1 MRKHLVVLL
10 AYLGL
15 ALLLTFPLVAHLTSH
30 VPGDGIDDPSLAWN
44 LWWVKHAFVDQPQNP
59 FDCTWQFWPVGIN
72 LAFYTLTIL
81 NGMLSVPLQTAF
93 NVITA
98 YNILLLSSFVLG
110 GFGAYLLCLDVL
122 APSRPSRLPSSGPSR
137 LRDPDLA
144 AFLAGALYAFA
155 SGKLFYAA
163 LGQGNIASSQ
173 WIPFAALYIL
183 RTARPGGRVRDAAL
197 AALFIVL
204 QAYAELTYASFLI
217 IFALVVAA
225 WHLVKA
231 VKDSGGQPKRQVSVR
246 ELLGPVSAVAKPQH
260 IGPPGSVG
268 STSLSTT
275 GQSGLTDRLQG
286 SAAPGRLPIFNLQS
300 SIFNLIARFALLAAL
315 FGIGIAPVL
324 LNMLPDLAAEGDFFT
339 AGGGFADL
347 FSADLAGYALPT
359 QLHPLLGD
367 IVRGWSGRVAAGQTG
382 AQFPVDKGQ
391 HIYVGYTAL
400 ALAVIGVWHGR
411 RRSAT
416 WFWVTATG
424 LFFLLTLGPSLRIAG
439 HDTGLPLPFR
449 IMEQLPFFKGNRYPS
464 RYSVMLLASLAPLV
478 ALGAAAVQ
486 RRFQAGLPSSAG
498 RVLPLL
504 LLPLLLFE
512 HLSAPLPLFD
522 LRVPALY
529 QRVAEAPGDFALLEL
544 PLGWRN
550 GARVAGKQDILIM
563 QQLWY
568 QSEHGKRLLGGNT
581 SRNPEFKFQYFSEDP
596 TLARLIALTNAAD
609 LPQHTALR
617 DALAATP
624 VTEAD
629 RTRARDWAAFLN
641 IRYVMVHRD
650 KLPPEAE
657 QAAAD
662 LLPLALVAED
672 GPLALYALAGE
683 TPIPQTFTPA
693 TAQGRMILAE
703 GWSPPPAAAVGE
715 TAEPVEV
722 YAQRAEV
729 RLLLPVPREEAI
741 LHLAGWSLAPDQRVT
756 VVVDG
761 RVAGVQPLPESPVA
775 LAFELPADPARTA
788 LSDVRLRFAATTSLH
803 TWGQRLS
810 AAGPVGLLVRSAGQ
824 ETGDFAHIYVDGM
837 EQAPGGRGYNLV
849 ALDGRDGTIF
859 AAASFD
865 THADPAANAQLAQ
878 WVTALPADAWVAG
891 AVRDEAS
898 LNLNDEGVAAL
909 RSLGVQADLRGHFRW
924 GHAFIGRVGASATP
938 ATEMLDGWRV
948 AEVGFRLRVSSP
960 DVAAALG
967 GVRIEN
973 RLIDK

>member
-1 MRKHLVVLL
+1 LRKHIVVLL
-10 AYLGL
+10 AYLVL
-15 ALLLTFPLVAHLTSH
+15 ALLLTFPLVAHITSH

-59 FDCTWQFWPVGIN
+59 FDSAWQFWPVGIN

-81 NGMLSVPLQTAF
+81 NGLLSVPLQAAL

-98 YNILLLSSFVLG
+98 YNLLLLSSFVLS

-122 APSRPSRLPSSGPSR
+122 APSRPSRFAPSVSSR
-137 LRDPDLA
+137 FRVPESA

-155 SGKLFYAA
+155 SAKLFYAA

-183 RTARPGGRVRDAAL
+183 RAARPGGRARDAVL

-204 QAYAELTYASFLI
+204 QAYAELTYASFLV
-217 IFALVVAA
+217 IFAALVAT
-225 WHLVKA
+225 WHLVEAMREGGTKTKDDEGPTTKDQQKA
-231 VKDSGGQPKRQVSVR
+231 VASRRFV
-246 ELLGPVSAVAKPQH
+246 
-260 IGPPGSVG
+260 
-268 STSLSTT
+268 
-275 GQSGLTDRLQG
+275 
-286 SAAPGRLPIFNLQS
+286 IFNLQS
-300 SIFNLIARFALLAAL
+300 SIFIARFALLAAL
-315 FGIGIAPVL
+315 FAIGIAPVL

-339 AGGGFADL
+339 SGGGFADL
-347 FSADLAGYALPT
+347 FSADLAGYVLPT

-391 HIYVGYTAL
+391 HIHLGYTAL
-400 ALAVIGVWHGR
+400 VLAGLGAWHGR
-411 RRSAT
+411 RRGAI
-416 WFWVTATG
+416 WFWVTSTV

-439 HDTGLPLPFR
+439 HDTGIPLPFR

-478 ALGAAAVQ
+478 ATGAAALG
-486 RRFQAGLPSSAG
+486 RRRGSGPARTGWAVS
-498 RVLPLL
+498 L

-512 HLSAPLPLFD
+512 HLSVPLPAFD

-529 QRVAEAPGDFALLEL
+529 QRVAEMPGDFALLEL

-568 QSEHGKRLLGGNT
+568 QSAHGKRLLGGNT

-617 DALAATP
+617 DALARTP

-629 RTRARDWAAFLN
+629 RARARDWAAFLN

-650 KLPPEAE
+650 KLPPETE
-657 QAAAD
+657 QAARD
-662 LLPLALVAED
+662 LLPLTLVGED
-672 GPLALYALAGE
+672 GALALYALPDE
-683 TPIPQTFTPA
+683 MPVPQVFAPGSA
-693 TAQGRMILAE
+693 KGRMILAE
-703 GWSPPPAAAVGE
+703 GWSPPATAPIGAASEA
-715 TAEPVEV
+715 AEV
-722 YAQRAEV
+722 YAQRPEV
-729 RLLLPVPREEAI
+729 RLLLPLPRDAATLVLE
-741 LHLAGWSLAPDQRVT
+741 GWSLAPDQHVT

-761 RVAGVQPLPESPVA
+761 QVAGTEPLPESPAMLVFA
-775 LAFELPADPARTA
+775 LPADPARPT
-788 LSDVRLRFAATTSLH
+788 LSDVRLRFAQMASLP
-803 TWGQRLS
+803 TWGERLS

-824 ETGDFAHIYVDGM
+824 ETGDFAHIYVDGV
-837 EQAPGGRGYNLV
+837 EQSSGGRGYNLV
-849 ALDGRDGTIF
+849 ALDGRDGTVL

-865 THADPAANAQLAQ
+865 THADPAANARLAQ
-878 WVTALPADAWVAG
+878 WVAALPADAWVAG

-898 LNLNDEGVAAL
+898 LNLSDEGVAAL
-909 RSLGVQADLRGHFRW
+909 RSLGVQADLRGYFRW
-924 GHAFIGRVGASATP
+924 GHAFIGRTGAGATP

-948 AEVGFRLRVSSP
+948 AEVSFRLPVSSP
-960 DVAAALG
+960 AVAAALG
-967 GVRIEN
+967 GVRIETG
-973 RLIDK
+973 RVDK

>member
-1 MRKHLVVLL
+1 MRKHTVVLL
-10 AYLGL
+10 AYLIL
-15 ALLLTFPLVAHLTSH
+15 ALLLTFPLVAHFTSH

-44 LWWVKHAFVDQPQNP
+44 LWWVKHALVDQPQNP

-81 NGMLSVPLQTAF
+81 NGMLSIPLQTAF

-110 GFGAYLLCLDVL
+110 GFGAYLLCLNVL
-122 APSRPSRLPSSGPSR
+122 APSRSSRFASSGPSR
-137 LRDPDLA
+137 LRVPDAA

-155 SGKLFYAA
+155 SAKLFYAA

-217 IFALVVAA
+217 IFAVLAA
-225 WHLVKA
+225 VWYLMRA
-231 VKDSGGQPKRQVSVR
+231 TRNQGRRIRGDQERKRKEEGR
-246 ELLGPVSAVAKPQH
+246 
-260 IGPPGSVG
+260 
-268 STSLSTT
+268 SL
-275 GQSGLTDRLQG
+275 
-286 SAAPGRLPIFNLQS
+286 IFNLQF
-300 SIFNLIARFALLAAL
+300 SIFNLVFRFALLAGL

-367 IVRGWSGRVAAGQTG
+367 IVRGWSSRVAAGQTG

-416 WFWVTATG
+416 WFWVTATV
-424 LFFLLTLGPSLRIAG
+424 LFFLLTLGPSLRVAG
-439 HDTGLPLPFR
+439 HDTGIPLPFR

-478 ALGAAAVQ
+478 ALGAAAL
-486 RRFQAGLPSSAG
+486 RRTFQAGLPSPAR

-512 HLSAPLPLFD
+512 HLSAPLPVFD
-522 LRVPALY
+522 LRVPTLY
-529 QRVAEAPGDFALLEL
+529 QRVAEAPGDFTLLEL

-568 QSEHGKRLLGGNT
+568 QSEHDKRLLGGNT

-617 DALAATP
+617 NALAATP

-629 RTRARDWAAFLN
+629 RTRARAWAAFLN

-657 QAAAD
+657 QAARD
-662 LLPLALVAED
+662 LLGLEPVAED

-683 TPIPQTFTPA
+683 TPVPQVFAPA

-703 GWSPPPAAAVGE
+703 GWSPPPVMAGE
-715 TAEPVEV
+715 SAESAEV

-729 RLLLPVPREEAI
+729 RLLLPLPRADAV
-741 LHLAGWSLAPDQRVT
+741 LYLDGWSLAPDQRVT

-761 RVAGVQPLPESPVA
+761 RVAGVQPLPESPVT
-775 LAFELPADPARTA
+775 LAFALPADPARPA
-788 LSDVRLRFAATTSLH
+788 LSDVRLRFAATTSLR

-824 ETGDFAHIYVDGM
+824 ETGDLAHIYVDGV

-865 THADPAANAQLAQ
+865 THADPAANARLAQ
-878 WVTALPADAWVAG
+878 WVAALPADTWVAG

-909 RSLGVQADLRGHFRW
+909 RSLGVQADLRGRFRW
-924 GHAFIGRVGASATP
+924 GHAFIGRAGAGATP

-948 AEVGFRLRVSSP
+948 AEVVFRLRVSSP

>member
-1 MRKHLVVLL
+1 
-10 AYLGL
+10 
-15 ALLLTFPLVAHLTSH
+15 
-30 VPGDGIDDPSLAWN
+30 
-44 LWWVKHAFVDQPQNP
+44 
-59 FDCTWQFWPVGIN
+59 
-72 LAFYTLTIL
+72 
-81 NGMLSVPLQTAF
+81 
-93 NVITA
+93 
-98 YNILLLSSFVLG
+98 
-110 GFGAYLLCLDVL
+110 
-122 APSRPSRLPSSGPSR
+122 
-137 LRDPDLA
+137 
-144 AFLAGALYAFA
+144 
-155 SGKLFYAA
+155 
-163 LGQGNIASSQ
+163 
-173 WIPFAALYIL
+173 
-183 RTARPGGRVRDAAL
+183 
-197 AALFIVL
+197 
-204 QAYAELTYASFLI
+204 
-217 IFALVVAA
+217 
-225 WHLVKA
+225 
-231 VKDSGGQPKRQVSVR
+231 
-246 ELLGPVSAVAKPQH
+246 
-260 IGPPGSVG
+260 
-268 STSLSTT
+268 
-275 GQSGLTDRLQG
+275 
-286 SAAPGRLPIFNLQS
+286 
-300 SIFNLIARFALLAAL
+300 
-315 FGIGIAPVL
+315 
-324 LNMLPDLAAEGDFFT
+324 MLPDLAAEGDFFT
-339 AGGGFADL
+339 SGGGFADL

-400 ALAVIGVWHGR
+400 ALAVIGVWRGR

-424 LFFLLTLGPSLRIAG
+424 LFFLLTLGPSLRVAG
-439 HDTGLPLPFR
+439 HDTGIPLPFR

-464 RYSVMLLASLAPLV
+464 RYSVMLLASIAPLV
-478 ALGAAAVQ
+478 ALGAAALW
-486 RRFQAGLPSSAG
+486 RARGPRPT
-498 RVLPLL
+498 RVWWAVL
-504 LLPLLLFE
+504 LLPLLLLE

-522 LRVPALY
+522 LRAPALY
-529 QRVAEAPGDFALLEL
+529 QRVAETPGDFALLEL

-617 DALAATP
+617 DALAAMP

-641 IRYVMVHRD
+641 IHYVMVHRD
-650 KLPPEAE
+650 KLPPETE
-657 QAAAD
+657 QAARD
-662 LLPLALVAED
+662 LLGLEPAAED
-672 GPLALYALAGE
+672 GPLALYALSGE
-683 TPIPQTFTPA
+683 TPVPQVFAPA

-703 GWSPPPAAAVGE
+703 GWSPPPVMAAESA
-715 TAEPVEV
+715 EV

-729 RLLLPVPREEAI
+729 RLLLPLPREDAI
-741 LHLAGWSLAPDQRVT
+741 LHLEGWSLAPDQRVT

-761 RVAGVQPLPESPVA
+761 RVAGVQPLPESPVT
-775 LAFELPADPARTA
+775 LAFALPADPARPA
-788 LSDVRLRFAATTSLH
+788 LSDVRLRFAATTSLR

-824 ETGDFAHIYVDGM
+824 ETGDFAHIYVDGV

-849 ALDGRDGTIF
+849 ALDGRDGTIL

-865 THADPAANAQLAQ
+865 THADPTANARLAQ
-878 WVTALPADAWVAG
+878 WVAALPADAWVAG

-909 RSLGVQADLRGHFRW
+909 RSLGVQADLRGRFRW
-924 GHAFIGRVGASATP
+924 GHAFIGRAGASATP

-948 AEVGFRLRVSSP
+948 AEVGFRLQVSSP
-960 DVAAALG
+960 DVAAALS

-973 RLIDK
+973 QRIDK